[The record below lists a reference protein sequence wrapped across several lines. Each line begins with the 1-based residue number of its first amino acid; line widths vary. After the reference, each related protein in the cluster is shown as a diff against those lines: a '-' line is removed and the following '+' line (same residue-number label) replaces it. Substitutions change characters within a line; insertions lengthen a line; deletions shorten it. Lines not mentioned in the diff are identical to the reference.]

1 MSNFLNK
8 NYQTLESYVPGEQP
22 TDMKYIKLNT
32 NEFPYEPSP
41 YVIEKVNEEEV
52 KKLNLY
58 PDPKS
63 THLKETIAKR
73 YGFNKE
79 NVFVSNG
86 SDETLAF
93 YFMAF
98 CEGGVVFPDITYGF
112 YEVYANLYNLDY
124 KKIPLKDDFSID
136 VNDYIGINKNIII
149 ANPNA
154 PTGMILSIDDIEKIV
169 SSNKN
174 NLVAI
179 DEAYVDFGAQSALS
193 LVNKYDNLIVIQT
206 FSKSRAL
213 AGGRLGFAIANEEII
228 LDFEK
233 IKYSTNPYNI
243 NRLTQV
249 AGISAIKDDAYYMD
263 LCKEVIKT
271 REYTKCELKKLGF
284 TLTDSYAN
292 FVFASRRGF
301 GGEELYLDLKHN
313 GILVRHFKDERVK
326 DYLRITIGKKE
337 DMEALIE
344 ALRNIVGE

>member
-1 MSNFLNK
+1 MSNFLNNK
-8 NYQTLESYVPGEQP
+8 YKTLEAYVPGEQP

-32 NEFPYEPSP
+32 NEFPFDPSP
-41 YVIEKVNEEEV
+41 YVLKKVNEEEV
-52 KKLNLY
+52 RKLNLY

-63 THLKETIAKR
+63 SALKTAIAKR

-136 VNDYIGINKNIII
+136 INDYIGVNKNIII

-154 PTGMILSIDDIEKIV
+154 PTGMILSLDEIEKIV

-179 DEAYVDFGAQSALS
+179 DEAYVDFGAESAVK
-193 LVNKYDNLIVIQT
+193 LVNKYNNLIVIQT

-213 AGGRLGFAIANEEII
+213 AGGRLGFAIANEDVIA
-228 LDFEK
+228 DFEK

-243 NRLTQV
+243 NRLTQI
-249 AGISAIKDDAYYMD
+249 AGISAIEDDTYYMD

-271 REYTKCELKKLGF
+271 REYTKCELEKLGF
-284 TLTDSYAN
+284 SVTKSFAN
-292 FVFASRRGF
+292 FVFASHKDF
-301 GGEELYLDLKHN
+301 GGEKLYLDLKKN
-313 GILVRHFKDERVK
+313 GILVRHFGTEKIK

-337 DMEALIE
+337 DMTFLIE
-344 ALRNIVGE
+344 TLKKIIGE

>member
-1 MSNFLNK
+1 MSNFLNNSYK
-8 NYQTLESYVPGEQP
+8 TLESYVPGEQP

-41 YVIEKVNEEEV
+41 YVIEKINEDET

-63 THLKETIAKR
+63 TYLKETIAKR
-73 YGFNKE
+73 YGFDAK

-86 SDETLAF
+86 SDETLSF

-98 CEGGVVFPDITYGF
+98 CENGVVFPDITYGF
-112 YEVYANLYNLDY
+112 YEVYANLYNLNY

-136 VNDYIGINKNIII
+136 VSDYIGINKNIII

-154 PTGMILSIDDIEKIV
+154 PTGMVLNIDDIEKIV

-179 DEAYVDFGAQSALS
+179 DEAYVDFGAESALG

-213 AGGRLGFAIANEEII
+213 AGGRLGFAIANEGII
-228 LDFEK
+228 ADFEK

-243 NRLTQV
+243 NRLTQI
-249 AGISAIKDDAYYMD
+249 AGISAIKDDTYYMD
-263 LCKEVIKT
+263 LCKEVAKT
-271 REYTKCELKKLGF
+271 REFTKNELTKLGF

-292 FVFASRRGF
+292 FVFASHKDF
-301 GGEELYLDLKHN
+301 DGEKLYLNLKSS
-313 GILVRHFKDERVK
+313 GILVRHFKGERIK
-326 DYLRITIGKKE
+326 DYLRITIGKME
-337 DMEALIE
+337 DMKVLIKT
-344 ALRNIVGE
+344 LKNIIGE

>member
-41 YVIEKVNEEEV
+41 LVLKNLNEEET

-73 YGFNKE
+73 YGFDAK

-93 YFMAF
+93 FFMAF
-98 CEGGVVFPDITYGF
+98 CENGVVFADITYGF

-136 VNDYIGINKNIII
+136 INDYIGINKNIII

-179 DEAYVDFGAQSALS
+179 DEAYVDFGGQSALN

-213 AGGRLGFAIANEEII
+213 AGGRLGFAIANENII
-228 LDFEK
+228 SDFEK

-243 NRLTQV
+243 NRLTQIS
-249 AGISAIKDDAYYMD
+249 GISAIEDDAYYMN

-271 REYTKCELKKLGF
+271 REFTKEELTKLGF
-284 TLTDSYAN
+284 AVTDSYAN
-292 FVFASRRGF
+292 FVFASHKNF
-301 GGEELYLDLKHN
+301 DGEKLYLSLKEN
-313 GILVRHFKDERVK
+313 GILVRHFATERIK
-326 DYLRITIGKKE
+326 DYLRITIGKME
-337 DMEALIE
+337 DMKVLIKT
-344 ALRNIVGE
+344 LKNIIGE